1 MGSLAAWIADPH
13 GVKPGV
19 NMPPVHL
26 GPDELNA
33 VTAYLI
39 GLK

>member
-1 MGSLAAWIADPH
+1 
-13 GVKPGV
+13 VK
-19 NMPPVHL
+19 MPPVHL
-26 GPDELNA
+26 GADELNA